1 MRGAPNNLGRMIT
14 MSRILDNYIKEFKAG
29 VVDCFRGTDRE
40 PPEMRNGVYDS
51 GVGYDAGFLF
61 GKELKTEEEE

>member
-1 MRGAPNNLGRMIT
+1 MIT